1 MRTFEEINKIITNLD
16 DDIYYLTQKAAELW
30 YSRGDRELL
39 AIASKYSGLTPDE
52 ILAMW

>member
-1 MRTFEEINKIITNLD
+1 MRTFEEINEIMSNLD
-16 DDIYYLTQKAAELW
+16 DYTYHLTKKAAELW
-30 YSRGDRELL
+30 YSRGDRDLL